1 MERFK
6 YKCTTQRRRHTTVK
20 NGNTS
25 RRRRNVTFPAT
36 RWRGPATV
44 TVSEWTSRI
53 ARCRGCTWRSCR
65 SGSSLLALG
74 LFTPTK
80 RTILRFH
87 VNRCFVIFEFDLYCF
102 IDNNMQRET
111 MNFLNDIHIVLSE
124 IKKNF
129 RSVCEFN

>member
-1 MERFK
+1 MFLF
-6 YKCTTQRRRHTTVK
+6 
-20 NGNTS
+20 TS
-25 RRRRNVTFPAT
+25 CFVLVCILCF
-36 RWRGPATV
+36 V
-44 TVSEWTSRI
+44 ICV
-53 ARCRGCTWRSCR
+53 
-65 SGSSLLALG
+65 LVLALG